1 MTSLTPATTSL
12 SPETAARLRV
22 DMVTS
27 QLSGPTDHLLTGEQY
42 KASLRDGRR
51 IISSAGEEI
60 SDVTTHPD
68 LRAVNTLAAVQDAQL
83 DPELRDTLTYVGDDG
98 GRRAIGWQVPRTR
111 ADLLAK
117 REATRVITQR
127 TMGMYG
133 RPNDYGAMMALGF
146 LSTIDRIEAE
156 NPEFAQNIRDF
167 VRLSGDLNLLSTDLI
182 ADPQSDK
189 RIPRNERPSQLRIV
203 EDKPEGIVLSGA
215 KVAGSIGSL
224 THFFTLSTTL
234 GEGVGPEAAI
244 WAAIPVN
251 SPGLSLI
258 LREPTARM
266 NTPRNDHPLDNAG
279 EELDQT
285 ILFDKVFVPREFVF
299 SKYNLDLLTLYYESC
314 AYSLWSIMTRLAFR
328 AEMFTGVAQVIT
340 EILGTDKIPG
350 VQAAVADIT
359 LYAQTLK
366 AYSLATIH
374 ESVEWCGLQVP
385 NPELTTAGRLYSIEN
400 YPRITY
406 LLRDLCGQALIARWP
421 EKVWDHPEFG
431 PRMNE
436 FFPGTGVTARE
447 KNTFFNF
454 VWDLVSGAHA
464 GRVDLFENVNA
475 TPPAFVRHLV
485 YSKTDR
491 SAAARRVR
499 DYVGIE

>member
-1 MTSLTPATTSL
+1 MTNPTLDAR
-12 SPETAARLRV
+12 RLRI
-22 DMVTS
+22 DKVTE
-27 QLSGPTDHLLTGEQY
+27 QLSQTGGHLLTGDQY

-51 IISSAGEEI
+51 IISSQGEDVE
-60 SDVTTHPD
+60 DVTTHPD
-68 LRAVNTLAAVQDAQL
+68 LRAVNTLAGIQDAQFAS
-83 DPELRDTLTYVGDDG
+83 ETRDVLTYVDDDG
-98 GRRAIGWQVPRTR
+98 GRRAIGWQIPRTR
-111 ADLLAK
+111 ADLMAK
-117 REATRVITQR
+117 REATRLITQK

-167 VRLSGDLNLLSTDLI
+167 VKISGDHNLLSTDLI

-189 RIPRNERPSQLRIV
+189 SIPRNERPSQLRII
-203 EDKPEGIVLSGA
+203 EDRPDGIVISGA

-224 THFFTLSTTL
+224 AHFFTLSTTL
-234 GEGVGPEAAI
+234 GGGVGPEAAI

-258 LREPTARM
+258 LREPTAKM
-266 NTPRNDHPLDNAG
+266 NTPRNDHPLDHAG

-285 ILFDKVFVPREFVF
+285 IIFDKVFIPREYVF
-299 SKYNLDLLTLYYESC
+299 SKYNLGLLDLYYESC
-314 AYSLWSIMTRLAFR
+314 AYSLWSVMTRLAFR

-366 AYSLATIH
+366 AYSLATVH
-374 ESVEWCGLQVP
+374 ESVEWCGLHVP

-431 PRMNE
+431 SRMEE
-436 FFPGTGVTARE
+436 FFPGTGVSARD

-454 VWDLVSGAHA
+454 VWDLVAGAHA
-464 GRVDLFENVNA
+464 GRVGLFENVNA
-475 TPPAFVRHLV
+475 TPPAFVRNLV

-491 SAAARRVR
+491 TAAARRVR
-499 DYVGIE
+499 DYVGIA

>member
-1 MTSLTPATTSL
+1 MSFQ
-12 SPETAARLRV
+12 TAPTIDVERLRIAKV
-22 DMVTS
+22 AE
-27 QLSGPTDHLLTGEQY
+27 QLERSGGHLLTGDQY

-51 IISSAGEEI
+51 IITSQGEEI
-60 SDVTTHPD
+60 EDVSNHPD
-68 LRAVNTLAAVQDAQL
+68 LRAVETLAGIQDAQF
-83 DPELRDTLTYVGDDG
+83 DEASRDTLTYIGEDG

-111 ADLLAK
+111 EDLLAK
-117 REATRVITQR
+117 RSATRFITQR

-156 NPEFAQNIRDF
+156 NVEFAQSIRDF
-167 VRLSGDLNLLSTDLI
+167 VDMSANYNLLSTDLI

-189 RIPRNERPSQLRIV
+189 NVPRNERPSQLRIV
-203 EDKPEGIVLSGA
+203 EDRADGIVVSGA

-224 THFFTLSTTL
+224 AHFFTLSTTL
-234 GEGVGPEAAI
+234 GAGVGPEAAI

-266 NTPRNDHPLDNAG
+266 NTPRNDHPLDHAG

-285 ILFDKVFVPREFVF
+285 IIFDNVFIPREYVF
-299 SKYNLDLLTLYYESC
+299 SKYNLGLLDLYYESC
-314 AYSLWSIMTRLAFR
+314 AYSLWSVMTRLAFR
-328 AEMFTGVAQVIT
+328 AEMFAGVAQVIT

-350 VQAAVADIT
+350 VQAAVADVT

-366 AYSLATIH
+366 AYSLATIY

-400 YPRITY
+400 YPRI
-406 LLRDLCGQALIARWP
+406 LHILRDLCGQALIARWP

-431 PRMNE
+431 PRME
-436 FFPGTGVTARE
+436 AFFPGTGVTARE

-454 VWDLVSGAHA
+454 VWDLTSGAHA
-464 GRVDLFENVNA
+464 GRVALFENVNA

-499 DYVGIE
+499 DYVGIS

>member
-1 MTSLTPATTSL
+1 MTIQNIAPADDA
-12 SPETAARLRV
+12 ERLRISK
-22 DMVTS
+22 VTE
-27 QLSGPTDHLLTGEQY
+27 QLEQSGGHLLTGEQY

-51 IISSAGEEI
+51 IITSEGEEVE
-60 SDVTTHPD
+60 DVTTHPD
-68 LRAVNTLAAVQDAQL
+68 LRAVDTLAGIQDDQFTAEGQ
-83 DPELRDTLTYVGDDG
+83 DILTYVGEDG

-111 ADLLAK
+111 EDLLAK
-117 REATRVITQR
+117 REATKFITQR

-156 NPEFAQNIRDF
+156 NAEFAENIRNF
-167 VRLSGDLNLLSTDLI
+167 VKLSGDNNLLSTDLI

-189 RIPRNERPSQLRIV
+189 NIPRNERPSQLRIV
-203 EDKPEGIVLSGA
+203 EDTPEGIVISGA

-224 THFFTLSTTL
+224 AHFFTLSTTL
-234 GEGVGPEAAI
+234 GGGVGPEAAI
-244 WAAIPVN
+244 WAAIPMN

-258 LREPTARM
+258 LREPTAKM
-266 NTPRNDHPLDNAG
+266 NTPRNDHPLDHAG

-285 ILFDKVFVPREFVF
+285 IIFDNVFIPREYVF
-299 SKYNLDLLTLYYESC
+299 SKYNLGLLDLYYESC
-314 AYSLWSIMTRLAFR
+314 AYSLWSVMTRLAFR
-328 AEMFTGVAQVIT
+328 AEMFAGVAEVIT

-350 VQAAVADIT
+350 VQAAVADVT
-359 LYAQTLK
+359 MYAQTLK

-385 NPELTTAGRLYSIEN
+385 NPDLTTAGRLYSIEN
-400 YPRITY
+400 YPRIMHI
-406 LLRDLCGQALIARWP
+406 LRDLCGQALIARWP

-431 PRMNE
+431 PRME
-436 FFPGTGVTARE
+436 AFFPGTGVSARE

-454 VWDLVSGAHA
+454 VWDLTSGAHA
-464 GRVDLFENVNA
+464 GRVALFENVNA

-499 DYVGIE
+499 DYVGIS